1 MATVIGV
8 SNTELAGEQLEQFIE
23 VIGNA
28 VTTSLGLPDH
38 LKSVSLHQLPKAYA
52 TKRSYEEITFFV
64 YTAPKPVEAKR
75 ALVQNIQAAADAFF
89 SGSSYT
95 TIVIVKEHADENV
108 GVGGVLRLDKQA

>member
-1 MATVIGV
+1 MATVIGI
-8 SNTELAGEQLEQFIE
+8 SNTDLVGEQLENFIE

-28 VTTSLGLPDH
+28 VTTSLELPDH
-38 LKSVSLHQLPKAYA
+38 LKSVSLHQLPKEYA

-75 ALVQNIQAAADAFF
+75 ALVKNIQAAADEFF
-89 SGSSYT
+89 SGSSFT
-95 TIVIVKEHADENV
+95 TIVIIKEHPDENV